1 MATVEF
7 FEYIVDLFSSSRAH
21 IIIVFSVQKFKELL
35 EKSLAD
41 FTGFSRDFF
50 PYPGHPGSAL
60 PCWFAPILISDL
72 KPKWEL
78 GAPQPQYKDEEV
90 GEIL

>member
-50 PYPGHPGSAL
+50 PYPGSAL
-60 PCWFAPILISDL
+60 PCWFAGFAPILISDL
-72 KPKWEL
+72 KPKWEPP
-78 GAPQPQYKDEEV
+78 ASV
-90 GEIL
+90 